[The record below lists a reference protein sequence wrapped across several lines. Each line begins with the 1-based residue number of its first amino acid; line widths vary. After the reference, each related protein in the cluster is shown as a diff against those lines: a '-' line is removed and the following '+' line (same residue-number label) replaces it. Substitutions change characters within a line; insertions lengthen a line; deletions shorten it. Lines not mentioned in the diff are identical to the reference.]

1 MLFSVGWALSK
12 NKNRILYWNEPG
24 VGRVQWWETGTV
36 FVHVIKPVQLGR
48 VNTLLYHAFSNTGLI
63 FDWEIMERFVD
74 SVDWYSSHDTYDTPD
89 NKPLPY
95 MKITTY
101 EGLGVRAIKTG
112 DVSHRNKL
120 EVEVVKPKI
129 VERYEELVSWLK
141 INSEVSNDMLAKNCK
156 AIEQFNEFLEA
167 VSSPKS
173 KNYSADRNM
182 VA

>member
-1 MLFSVGWALSK
+1 
-12 NKNRILYWNEPG
+12 
-24 VGRVQWWETGTV
+24 
-36 FVHVIKPVQLGR
+36 
-48 VNTLLYHAFSNTGLI
+48 
-63 FDWEIMERFVD
+63 MERFVD

-89 NKPLPY
+89 NKSLPY

-101 EGLGVRAIKTG
+101 EGLGVKVIKTG

-141 INSEVSNDMLAKNCK
+141 INAEVSNDMLAKNCK